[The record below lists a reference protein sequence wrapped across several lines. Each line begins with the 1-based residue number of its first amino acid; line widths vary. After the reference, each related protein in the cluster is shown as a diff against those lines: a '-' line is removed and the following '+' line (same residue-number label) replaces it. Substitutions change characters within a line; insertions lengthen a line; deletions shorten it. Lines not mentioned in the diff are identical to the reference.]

1 MKKLMI
7 IIIITYLMIN
17 IIIKIADKNEYVEM
31 NAFKIIKKY

>member
-1 MKKLMI
+1 MKKLMM

-17 IIIKIADKNEYVEM
+17 IIIKIADNNEYVEM

>member
-17 IIIKIADKNEYVEM
+17 IIIKIADNNEYVEM